1 LASLVSLARSAAQP
15 KPSREQED
23 VYEGVIDRAF
33 MKARQAAQEVRIQR
47 ACVQKLVR
55 RLERGGMASLPTVSG
70 EERIVAVVEALL
82 QRSWALR
89 HVDPFQML
97 ELAQFAEMASRR
109 LEAEDDPRLRDL
121 LCRVWLGLGN
131 AYRIVEKLDEA
142 ESAFGHALMHHLHG
156 TGDRLILAHFLDLRS
171 SLHRARRELG
181 AAREY
186 LKLACN
192 IYRRHGQRH
201 MAGRALIKA
210 GILAGHAGSPKKAL
224 GLIERGLSM
233 VDEKQAED
241 LVFTAIHNQL
251 WLLVDCGRVDEAR
264 RLLFVNRFRYD
275 AAGGDLTRI
284 KLRWLEARIDA
295 GLGKIGRAVEG
306 FRAVREDFERLE
318 LGYDAALATLDL
330 AAVVLRLRQFG
341 EARDLVGEAAEV
353 FKALRIEREALAAVV
368 FLRESFELRR
378 TTLELLEEVTAFLRR
393 AQHDPAARF
402 VPSSR

>member
-1 LASLVSLARSAAQP
+1 VHDQAYDVVIHRAFEKVRGAAQQARVERARVA
-15 KPSREQED
+15 KLLKLLEQ
-23 VYEGVIDRAF
+23 GGWSAMPVIT
-33 MKARQAAQEVRIQR
+33 KGWEIP
-47 ACVQKLVR
+47 L
-55 RLERGGMASLPTVSG
+55 
-70 EERIVAVVEALL
+70 IEALL
-82 QRSWALR
+82 ERSWALR
-89 HVDPFQML
+89 HNDPAQML
-97 ELAQFAEMASRR
+97 DFAELAKLTCRR
-109 LEAEDDPRLRDL
+109 LEAGMRDDRQLADLR
-121 LCRVWLGLGN
+121 CRVWLGLGN
-131 AYRIVEKLDEA
+131 AYRVVENLDAA
-142 ESAFGHALMHHLHG
+142 EDAFGHAMNHYLLG
-156 TGDRLILAHFLDLRS
+156 TQDGLLLARFLDLRS
-171 SLHRARRELG
+171 SLYRARRQLG

-186 LKLACN
+186 LDLVYRL
-192 IYRRHGQRH
+192 YRRNGQRH
-201 MAGRALIKA
+201 LAGRALIKA

-251 WLLVDCGRVDEAR
+251 WLLVDCGRVEEAR

-295 GLGKIGRAVEG
+295 GLGKIGRAEEG
-306 FRAVREDFERLE
+306 FRAVRADFERLD

-330 AAVVLRLRQFG
+330 AAAVLRLGQFG

-378 TTLELLEEVTAFLRR
+378 TTLEFLEEVTAFLRR